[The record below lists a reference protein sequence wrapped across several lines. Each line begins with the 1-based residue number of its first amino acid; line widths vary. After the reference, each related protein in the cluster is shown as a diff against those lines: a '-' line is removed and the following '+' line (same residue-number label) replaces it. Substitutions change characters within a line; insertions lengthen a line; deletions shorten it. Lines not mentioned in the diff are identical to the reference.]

1 MLLHGAWFVSSST
14 WNVVQKLQSFTFMK
28 FHVLGTFI
36 FSSQFHEYIILT
48 NSQSY
53 KYWKIKSSK
62 NRFAK
67 FLLNI
72 QPSVA
77 KKCPRSTC
85 TAPKL
90 YRETLFP
97 PPPAASLGREP
108 GLADHSVEENF
119 SQEEHQHQKDIGYFE
134 SNACS
139 FGCDRNSGSSR
150 RCLGRTEARFHF
162 TAAKVLNWA
171 VIVDNVHGAVHL

>member
-97 PPPAASLGREP
+97 PPPRPPPPQAENLVLQIIQWKKTSPRKSTNIKRTLDILRTTLEA
-108 GLADHSVEENF
+108 SVETGTAVVVGGAWVELKLDF
-119 SQEEHQHQKDIGYFE
+119 T
-134 SNACS
+134 
-139 FGCDRNSGSSR
+139 SR
-150 RCLGRTEARFHF
+150 LPRF
-162 TAAKVLNWA
+162 
-171 VIVDNVHGAVHL
+171 